1 MKHLKIGLVGLGVV
15 MLLVL
20 GAIFLAGG
28 EEAVAQ
34 EKSDGGVWLSES
46 FVMGV
51 LDRFLPGK
59 PEPVAEDED
68 EASFGAIS
76 SPDLGEYYVVGG
88 NVFRGARDDS
98 LTLSSTTLAAFES
111 PVATSTLV
119 SVGLQLDVASDTAI
133 IVEFSKSKAQPSNLF
148 GGSSGNP
155 NASTTKIGDSV
166 RINANEGG
174 YVYWDVASSS
184 AQFVFDA
191 AFSGL
196 STTTADDL
204 NDWLLIRAYAINAS
218 QIGEGNISPSG
229 SAKVLWQER

>member
-1 MKHLKIGLVGLGVV
+1 MVGFGLA
-15 MLLVL
+15 LLVL
-20 GAIFLAGG
+20 GGIFLLGG
-28 EEAVAQ
+28 DKAVAQ
-34 EKSDGGVWLSES
+34 EKPDGGVWLSES
-46 FVMGV
+46 FIMGV
-51 LDRFLPGK
+51 LDRFLPAK
-59 PEPVAEDED
+59 EEPRVEEEEDEG
-68 EASFGAIS
+68 FLGAVS

-88 NVFRGARDDS
+88 NVFRGARTDS
-98 LTLSSTTLAAFES
+98 LTSASTTFAAFES
-111 PVATSTLV
+111 PAATSTLV

-133 IVEFSKSKAQPSNLF
+133 IVEFSKSPAQPSNLF

-166 RINANEGG
+166 RVNANEGG

-191 AFSGL
+191 AFSGV

-204 NDWLLIRAYAINAS
+204 NDWLLIRAYAINAN

-229 SAKVLWQER
+229 HAKALWQER